1 MESQRT
7 SDLLEQI
14 LLSIWRSCFCLQIW
28 TFPNSFFCLRRR
40 AEQATIVCS
49 MTDLGQ
55 AGSPWQSILVPFWP
69 CIHLW
74 SYIDCFLLSFAEF
87 GLVTRQDTGIG
98 YGPEIV
104 QNVGDLRVSWS
115 FFSLLK
121 EGDQVFQKKLGTN
134 SWEPIN
140 IYHHTNSNIGHQL
153 FLGLQ
158 FFAADFPGS
167 EAWTMLY
174 TMLGCDGRWARA

>member
-1 MESQRT
+1 MDLERKPFGAPWICHRASNHCMFNDRPGT
-7 SDLLEQI
+7 SWIPLAIYPCSVLALYPPVE
-14 LLSIWRSCFCLQIW
+14 LYRLFFVELCGVW
-28 TFPNSFFCLRRR
+28 TCDPPRH
-40 AEQATIVCS
+40 
-49 MTDLGQ
+49 
-55 AGSPWQSILVPFWP
+55 WHW
-69 CIHLW
+69 LW
-74 SYIDCFLLSFAEF
+74 SRDCAECW
-87 GLVTRQDTGIG
+87 
-98 YGPEIV
+98 GP
-104 QNVGDLRVSWS
+104 QSLMK

-134 SWEPIN
+134 WEPIN
-140 IYHHTNSNIGHQL
+140 IYHHTTSNIGHQL